1 MNRVLLFLCGLVL
14 LAAGGAAGAA
24 HFGRFP
30 GLSAQAPLV
39 PGTQLPPP
47 WVLVVVAAVA
57 VVLGLLCARWLV
69 AQVPRTPA
77 TTWRWSGD
85 DGSTRMSTGVAV
97 APLTE
102 EISGYPGVRKVEA
115 ALTGPHTAP
124 RLALV
129 VRAHADADLREIRRR
144 IDSEGVPRLREALES
159 PGLTATVEFRLA
171 GSSAAAAR
179 VS

>member
-14 LAAGGAAGAA
+14 LGAGGAAVVA
-24 HFGRFP
+24 HLGRIP
-30 GLSAQAPLV
+30 QLDSGAPLV
-39 PGTQLPPP
+39 PGADLPPT
-47 WVLVVVAAVA
+47 WVLVVTAVVA
-57 VVLGLLCARWLV
+57 VVLALLCLRWLL
-69 AQVPRTPA
+69 AQVPRTPTA
-77 TTWRWSGD
+77 TWRWSGD
-85 DGSTRMSTGVAV
+85 NGSTRMSTSVAT
-97 APLTE
+97 APLAE

-129 VRAHADADLREIRRR
+129 VRAHGDADVREIRRR

-159 PGLTATVEFRLA
+159 PELVATVEFRLA
-171 GSSAAAAR
+171 TSASGAR